1 MGFFTN
7 LNTAFKAHSY
17 SIVTAVVIGLLC
29 FGYVAVV
36 LPGNVAREDSNN
48 ITVFKNIEV
57 QLKKYIDDQLNEVDN
72 KKALQRNPQTRN
84 FELVS
89 ADSIIRQSDFYINR
103 ITIDSV
109 AFDTIRR
116 TINLSR
122 RIEVTNDKENGYL
135 FDEIKVDVSQYFNR
149 IASMTN
155 FTSFYLCTVD
165 NRQKC
170 VARHPI
176 LAKGVSLKDQDSLS
190 HNCRS
195 NGPFAFKKSVRRYYA
210 DQITIPETTFTF
222 FVAAG
227 VDANYFQS
235 RVREIKP
242 ELLIFSLL
250 LTIILTLSISF
261 IKPVISSF
269 KERLYQMDLVS
280 VVFSVGVLT
289 AVLIVFGIQSYW
301 NATLKARSETDL
313 QKMVGHIDTSFRN
326 ELNVYLDW
334 KKPNHLFG
342 EVWNPKNSAP
352 FSRIY
357 VLDSGKIGSTNFL
370 PVKSLNKNA
379 MVIPSDSLAKPRKY
393 AKDAQI
399 SALLPDKKLALASLD
414 GYFRMNGSGLITT
427 YVSNDNPGIP
437 RKYSDRMY
445 FRTLRNDT
453 IKRILTGV
461 FSRDNNEYQWIYA
474 ERDSVY
480 EDRTASND
488 GIRGIAFRTNF
499 HKKIKLPPG
508 TDYMIVDR
516 KGEVLMQNDP
526 NKNLYQNLL
535 LGAEDKTE
543 LQSLLSGVYPQSFEM
558 TYQGTIYQVYAQKL
572 SIASDFPVYVLGIR
586 DLSHLNR
593 LSLFT
598 FSNAFLM
605 SIVYG
610 ILILLLTLMYSA
622 LLYTGHIGIFSRQ
635 HFYYLFPDNSR
646 TQEYRILF
654 WFNCFS
660 VFAAMATSMMT
671 TPSTAL
677 FCCAIFGVN
686 TAFVNLIVLN
696 IRTFISRRKR
706 AVTILLFLL
715 LSISMSLFLLSID
728 EPAWAIIMLF
738 ALHIGVILY
747 YKYWSLRKAVDTQ
760 RYIAANKGVNR
771 KVYLRFVTV
780 MVVNHFAIFPFIL
793 CNSLYVAEMNDFSAY
808 YCSPSQTEQTQ
819 KEYTVNAYG
828 CNCNDKPK
836 AYILCK
842 THDGIVRSAN
852 FRILT
857 RPALVEVKKFSLD
870 CFFEDYFLTS
880 RTIFQTANEYL
891 FITAIVFA
899 LLVLLIYSLLN
910 YYSNRFFFYDLMQA
924 AYEGYYPC
932 RKNKFATPYSFITK
946 VSNRDVRNLIQHDP
960 DALENTPVP
969 IDPNCPDRTT
979 TIEKLFDKSKDNEI
993 QPNLRME
1000 FILNY
1005 NDINYNKKYLEIW
1018 DSLPS
1023 DEARNVLFD
1032 FAQDHFANYKNKDIL
1047 MQLME
1052 VGVIDHD
1059 KITGRLKVMSLS
1071 FRNYIVSK
1079 SNRDEAFREKYSE
1092 IIENN
1097 ELESKQGTFGKLK
1110 FPIIILAVSLLVL
1123 LMYLNKDSYDRV
1135 ALVGSSIGSALLL
1148 VDKFLSFSK
1157 PK

>member
-1 MGFFTN
+1 MNFFGRINET
-7 LNTAFKAHSY
+7 FRAHSY
-17 SIVTAVVIGLLC
+17 SIITAVVIALFC
-29 FGYVAVV
+29 FGYVLVV
-36 LPGNVAREDSNN
+36 LPNNVTREDSKN
-48 ITVFKNIEV
+48 ITVFKSIEV

-72 KKALQRNPQTRN
+72 KKALLRDKDSLEVFR
-84 FELVS
+84 LVP
-89 ADSIIRQSDFYINR
+89 ADSVKVSSDFYIDKFK
-103 ITIDSV
+103 IEKVT
-109 AFDTIRR
+109 FDTIRR
-116 TINLSR
+116 IIILSR
-122 RIEVTNDKENGYL
+122 RIDVTNGKESGFLQDKVN
-135 FDEIKVDVSQYFNR
+135 VDLSQYFNR
-149 IASMTN
+149 ISSMTN
-155 FTSFYLCTVD
+155 FTAFYVCTVD
-165 NRQKC
+165 QKQKC
-170 VARHPI
+170 QMRHPI
-176 LAKGVSLKDQDSLS
+176 LAKGASLNDQDSLS

-210 DQITIPETTFTF
+210 DQITIPQTTFTF

-227 VDANYFQS
+227 IDANYFQS

-242 ELLIFSLL
+242 GLLIFCLL
-250 LTIILTLSISF
+250 LTIILTLSISL

-280 VVFSVGVLT
+280 VVFSIGVLT
-289 AVLIVFGIQSYW
+289 AVLIVFSIQSYW
-301 NATLKARSETDL
+301 NATLKERSETDL
-313 QKMVGHIDTSFRN
+313 QKMVGHIDASFRN
-326 ELNVYLDW
+326 QLDIYLDW
-334 KKPNHLFG
+334 KKKGHLFDS
-342 EVWNPKNSAP
+342 VWIKKDN

-357 VLDSGKIGSTNFL
+357 VRDNGKIGSTDFL
-370 PVKSLNKNA
+370 PVAPKDLNKNA
-379 MVIPSDSLAKPRKY
+379 LIIASDSLKDPKDETAKGTRKFT
-393 AKDAQI
+393 AKE
-399 SALLPDKKLALASLD
+399 SALQSLD
-414 GYFRMNGSGLITT
+414 GYFRMNESGRITT

-437 RKYSDRMY
+437 RLYTDRMY
-445 FRTLRNDT
+445 FKMVRNDT
-453 IKRILTGV
+453 IKKILTGV

-480 EDRTASND
+480 TDRISSND
-488 GIRGIAFRTNF
+488 GVRGIAFRTDF
-499 HKKIKLPPG
+499 QKRIKLPPG

-535 LGAEDKTE
+535 LGAENKTE
-543 LQSLLSGVYPQSFEM
+543 LESLLSGVYPQSFEM
-558 TYQGTIYQVYAQKL
+558 TYQGVIYQVYAQKL
-572 SIASDFPVYVLGIR
+572 NIASDFPVYVLGIR

-622 LLYTGHIGIFSRQ
+622 LLYAGHIGIFSRQ

-660 VFAAMATSMMT
+660 VFAAMATSMLT

-677 FCCAIFGVN
+677 YCCAIFGIN

-696 IRTFISRRKR
+696 IRTFVSPKKR
-706 AVTILLFLL
+706 FIAILLFLL
-715 LSISMSLFLLSID
+715 LSISTGLILLAID
-728 EPAWAIIMLF
+728 EPAWAVILLF
-738 ALHIGVILY
+738 ALHVGVILY
-747 YKYWSLRKAVDTQ
+747 YKYWSRLKSVDTQ
-760 RYIAANKGVNR
+760 RYIASNKGVNR
-771 KVYLRFVTV
+771 KTYLRFVTV

-808 YCSPSQTEQTQ
+808 YCSPSQTAQA
-819 KEYTVNAYG
+819 KKDYTVNAYG
-828 CNCNDKPK
+828 CNCKDKPK

-852 FRILT
+852 FKILT

-870 CFFEDYFLTS
+870 RFVEDYFLTPL
-880 RTIFQTANEYL
+880 TIFQKASECLVVTAVV
-891 FITAIVFA
+891 FI
-899 LLVLLIYSLLN
+899 LLILLIYSLLN

-932 RKNKFATPYSFITK
+932 TKNKFASTHSFITK
-946 VSNRDVRNLIQHDP
+946 MNNRDVRNLIQHDP
-960 DALENTPVP
+960 DVAALVAA
-969 IDPNCPDRTT
+969 DRNCPDRTT

-993 QPNLRME
+993 LPTLRME

-1005 NDINYNKKYLEIW
+1005 NHINYNKIYLGIW
-1018 DSLPS
+1018 ANLPS

-1032 FAQDHFANYKNKDIL
+1032 FAQDHFANYKNKDII

-1079 SNRDEAFREKYSE
+1079 SQRDEDFIKEFNDQ
-1092 IIENN
+1092 IQNN
-1097 ELESKQGTFGKLK
+1097 DIESKQGTFGKLK
-1110 FPIIILAVSLLVL
+1110 FPLLIMAVSLIVL

-1148 VDKFLSFSK
+1148 VDKFLAFSK